1 MMQINSVEISKIIE
15 KRILDF
21 KINKRIYSEGK
32 IVSVMDGIIKIH
44 GLNDVM
50 QGEMISL
57 SNNKYAIAL
66 NLERDFVGAIVLGPF
81 TNIYEGMIVKCTGR
95 ILEIPVGNNFLG
107 RVVNSLGIPIDGKGT
122 IINEDYLPIENNAPE
137 VIDREK
143 INEPIQTGYLS
154 IDSMIPIGKGQ
165 RELII
170 GDRQTGKTSLAI
182 DTIINQKNL
191 GVKSVYVAIGQKMS
205 SVAEIVRVL
214 KSNNA
219 LKNTVI
225 VVSSASDS
233 ASLQYLSPYSGC
245 SIGEYFRNKG
255 EDALIVYDDL
265 SKHAISY
272 RQISLL
278 LKRPPGREAYPGD
291 IFYLHSRLLERSSKV
306 NFQYLSSQKN
316 NIKIDKNKTGS
327 LTALPIVETQLGD
340 VSSFIPTNIISITD
354 GQIFLESNLF
364 YSGIRPAVNSGISVS
379 RVGSSAQTQII
390 KKLSSGIRTSLA
402 QYQELE
408 SFSQFS
414 SDLDVNTRNQ
424 LNFGKKIIE
433 LLKQKQYKSLSV
445 AEQSI
450 LLFLVEK
457 KFLEKIQLDQIS
469 SFKRDIIFYAKK
481 NFSSLLNEINRYGK
495 YTLKVKKKLIKLVHS
510 FKQINNI

>member
-1 MMQINSVEISKIIE
+1 MQINSVEISKIIE

-191 GVKSVYVAIGQKMS
+191 GVKSVYVAIGQKM
-205 SVAEIVRVL
+205 
-214 KSNNA
+214 
-219 LKNTVI
+219 
-225 VVSSASDS
+225 
-233 ASLQYLSPYSGC
+233 
-245 SIGEYFRNKG
+245 
-255 EDALIVYDDL
+255 
-265 SKHAISY
+265 
-272 RQISLL
+272 
-278 LKRPPGREAYPGD
+278 
-291 IFYLHSRLLERSSKV
+291 
-306 NFQYLSSQKN
+306 
-316 NIKIDKNKTGS
+316 
-327 LTALPIVETQLGD
+327 
-340 VSSFIPTNIISITD
+340 
-354 GQIFLESNLF
+354 
-364 YSGIRPAVNSGISVS
+364 
-379 RVGSSAQTQII
+379 
-390 KKLSSGIRTSLA
+390 
-402 QYQELE
+402 
-408 SFSQFS
+408 
-414 SDLDVNTRNQ
+414 
-424 LNFGKKIIE
+424 
-433 LLKQKQYKSLSV
+433 
-445 AEQSI
+445 
-450 LLFLVEK
+450 
-457 KFLEKIQLDQIS
+457 
-469 SFKRDIIFYAKK
+469 
-481 NFSSLLNEINRYGK
+481 
-495 YTLKVKKKLIKLVHS
+495 
-510 FKQINNI
+510 